1 MLNFGLI
8 LQFIFVFGLIVFV
21 HEFGHF
27 LIAKMVGVDVE
38 EFGFGYPP
46 RLVKLFTRKG
56 TDFTL
61 NWIPFGGFVRLKGET
76 DDGEPGGMLSA
87 PKWKRFLILV
97 GGATMNFVLG
107 ILLLIFLYNV
117 VNPVDSSKILVVEV
131 APNSPAQVVGL
142 QPGDIV
148 TRLGDDPIDSTDAMV
163 NATRKYLEQEVTLTY
178 TRDGE
183 ELTGL
188 VTPRQNPPEGQG
200 AIGFVMSHPE
210 IELNFV
216 QSIGVAFDTFW
227 QQVKA
232 TVSMPVNF
240 IKGKLAPGEAR
251 VIGVK
256 GIYDLFSSAAEIDQ
270 VQCRGYQRSFT
281 DHTPLAGFDALHRN
295 WHHQPAAHP
304 GARWR
309 ANFLPADRS
318 DNAQTHPSPGCQC
331 RQFGILLSLDSFVL
345 HHYYSRFCKSDPD
358 PLRS

>member
-8 LQFIFVFGLIVFV
+8 IQFIFVFGLIVFV
-21 HEFGHF
+21 HELGHF
-27 LIAKMVGVDVE
+27 LVAKMVGVHVE

-46 RLVKLFTRKG
+46 RLAKLFTRKG

-76 DDGEPGGMLSA
+76 DDDEPGGMLSA

-97 GGATMNFVLG
+97 AGATMNFVLG

-117 VNPVDSSKILVVEV
+117 VNPVDTSQILVVDI
-131 APNSPAQVVGL
+131 APNSPAQIIGL

-148 TRLGDDPIDSTDAMV
+148 TRLGDDTIDSTDAMV
-163 NATRKYLEQEVTLTY
+163 ASTKKYLGQEVTLTY

-188 VTPRQNPPEGQG
+188 VTPRANPPEGEG

-227 QQVKA
+227 QQIKA
-232 TVSMPVNF
+232 TVSMPYNY
-240 IKGKLAPGEAR
+240 IKGRLAPGEAR

-270 VQCRGYQRSFT
+270 ANAEVNNEILPITRLSLLSMLSIAIGIT
-281 DHTPLAGFDALHRN
+281 NLLPIPALDGGQIFFLLIEAITRKRIPT
-295 WHHQPAAHP
+295 QV
-304 GARWR
+304 
-309 ANFLPADRS
+309 ANAVNSAFFYLL
-318 DNAQTHPSPGCQC
+318 
-331 RQFGILLSLDSFVL
+331 ILLFFIITIRDFVN
-345 HHYYSRFCKSDPD
+345 PI
-358 PLRS
+358 PIP

>member
-270 VQCRGYQRSFT
+270 ANAEVTNEVLPITRLSLVSMLSIAIGIT
-281 DHTPLAGFDALHRN
+281 NLLPIPALDGGQIFFLLIEAITRKRI
-295 WHHQPAAHP
+295 PA
-304 GARWR
+304 RV
-309 ANFLPADRS
+309 ANAVNSAFFYLL
-318 DNAQTHPSPGCQC
+318 
-331 RQFGILLSLDSFVL
+331 ILLFFIITIRDFVN
-345 HHYYSRFCKSDPD
+345 PI
-358 PLRS
+358 PIP

>member
-8 LQFIFVFGLIVFV
+8 LQFIFVFGVIVFV
-21 HEFGHF
+21 HELGHF
-27 LIAKMVGVDVE
+27 LIAKMVGVHVE

-56 TDFTL
+56 TEFTL

-87 PKWKRFLILV
+87 PKWKRFLILI
-97 GGATMNFVLG
+97 GGSTMNFVLG

-117 VNPVDSSKILVVEV
+117 VNPVDSSKILVVDV

-148 TRLGDDPIDSTDAMV
+148 TRLGDETINSTDAMV
-163 NATRKYLEQEVTLTY
+163 AATRKYLEQEVTLTY
-178 TRDGE
+178 TRDGA
-183 ELTGL
+183 ELSGL
-188 VTPRQNPPEGQG
+188 VTPRENPPEGEG

-210 IELNFV
+210 VELNFV

-240 IKGKLAPGEAR
+240 FKGRLAPGEAR
-251 VIGVK
+251 IIGVK

-270 VQCRGYQRSFT
+270 TNAEVT
-281 DHTPLAGFDALHRN
+281 DEV
-295 WHHQPAAHP
+295 
-304 GARWR
+304 
-309 ANFLPADRS
+309 LPITR
-318 DNAQTHPSPGCQC
+318 
-331 RQFGILLSLDSFVL
+331 LSLVSMLSIAIGITNLLPIPALDGGQIFFLLIEAVTRKRIPPRVANAINSAFYYLLIFLFVFITV
-345 HHYYSRFCKSDPD
+345 RDFINPI
-358 PLRS
+358 PIP

>member
-1 MLNFGLI
+1 MLNIGLI

-21 HEFGHF
+21 HELGHF
-27 LIAKMVGVDVE
+27 LAAKMVGVDVE

-46 RLVKLFTRKG
+46 RLAKLFTRKG
-56 TDFTL
+56 TEFTL

-76 DDGEPGGMLSA
+76 DDGEPGGMMSA
-87 PKWKRFLILV
+87 PKWKRFVILV
-97 GGATMNFVLG
+97 AGATMNFVLG
-107 ILLLIFLYNV
+107 ILLLIFLFNV
-117 VNPVDSSKILVVEV
+117 VNPVDSSQILVVDV
-131 APNSPAQVVGL
+131 APNSPAQIIGL

-163 NATRKYLEQEVTLTY
+163 AATKKYLGQEVTLTY
-178 TRDGE
+178 SRDGE

-188 VTPRQNPPEGQG
+188 VIPRANPPEGQG

-240 IKGKLAPGEAR
+240 IRGKLAPGEAR

-270 VQCRGYQRSFT
+270 TNAEVT
-281 DHTPLAGFDALHRN
+281 DEVLPITRLSLVSMLSIAIGITNLLPIPALDGGQIFFLLIEAITRKRI
-295 WHHQPAAHP
+295 PT
-304 GARWR
+304 GV
-309 ANFLPADRS
+309 ANAVNSIFFYLL
-318 DNAQTHPSPGCQC
+318 
-331 RQFGILLSLDSFVL
+331 ILLFFIITIRDFVN
-345 HHYYSRFCKSDPD
+345 PI
-358 PLRS
+358 PIP